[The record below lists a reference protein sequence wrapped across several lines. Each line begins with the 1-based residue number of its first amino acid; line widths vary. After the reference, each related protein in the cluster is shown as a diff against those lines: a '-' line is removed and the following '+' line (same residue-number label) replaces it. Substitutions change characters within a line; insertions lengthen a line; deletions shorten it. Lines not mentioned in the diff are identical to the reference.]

1 MLLVLGSLELSRYLF
16 TVELVRTATAEA
28 VRLATLR
35 GSQNM
40 MAGSAPCTNLNG
52 NLPGVGAQ
60 TPALRANLLTV
71 TMSGCATVS
80 GVTTLSI
87 SVHYPF
93 AFAVTLF
100 GTSDRPITETAQ
112 AVFN

>member
-16 TVELVRTATAEA
+16 TVELVRTATAGQY
-28 VRLATLR
+28 LATLR